1 MQINEFQ
8 APIMFHTTLNPL
20 LWQGDELRQD
30 VRAKLLEL
38 SREFIKTLKMD
49 VLPLQDIVITGSNT
63 NLTYTPQ
70 SDLDLHLVVDMS
82 KVYGGGDLVT
92 QFFDSKRR
100 LWDAT
105 YDIKI
110 HDIEVEVYVEDTAET
125 VEGNAYSLMT
135 NEWITRKDITRTK
148 YNDRSVRAKYNYMSR
163 QIERV
168 LERADE
174 LDDITRL
181 MHKLKNYRQTGLDK
195 HGEFS
200 TENLVFKALRNNGWL
215 DEITAKKIDLTNTKL
230 SLN

>member
-1 MQINEFQ
+1 
-8 APIMFHTTLNPL
+8 
-20 LWQGDELRQD
+20 
-30 VRAKLLEL
+30 
-38 SREFIKTLKMD
+38 MD